1 MDENNTYINKS
12 EKEALEIMEN
22 VSDITSDQLQALRE
36 NEECFQTC
44 SDIAEA
50 VIGMQMEKNALSIN
64 TQQALADFHRK
75 HLDRRNKKLY
85 ILWTSVAGVAA
96 TIIIILVLR
105 MMSFSPES
113 DIESIKVFQADH
125 APQQVTLQVAG
136 EEKVEPLKKA
146 VQSLPS
152 STVKL
157 SPQKIAYN
165 TIQTENKKIR
175 NMPILRGV
183 FSFIESLVL
192 GMQTLTYSASFFED
206 EEVDKK
212 KKEPMTEEERRRQEQ
227 KEKKQENAMMG
238 GTVVLSIVLAVAV
251 FMMLPYY
258 LSTLFQKVIT
268 SQWVI
273 ALLEGVIRLVIFI
286 GYVALISLMKDIRR
300 VYMYHGAEH
309 KCINCIE
316 HGMDL
321 TVDNVRKS
329 SRFHKRCGT
338 SFLLIV
344 MLVSILFFMFIRVDS
359 PILRVVLRLL
369 LIPVIAGVSYEFIR
383 LAGRSDNAVVNLLSK
398 PGLWLQGLTTKE
410 PDDEMIEVGIAS
422 VEVVFDWKPYVE
434 EIRREMK

>member
-1 MDENNTYINKS
+1 MEGVMMKNQEKYAVAVRKPDHEIEVKVS
-12 EKEALEIMEN
+12 EY
-22 VSDITSDQLQALRE
+22 T
-36 NEECFQTC
+36 
-44 SDIAEA
+44 
-50 VIGMQMEKNALSIN
+50 G
-64 TQQALADFHRK
+64 
-75 HLDRRNKKLY
+75 
-85 ILWTSVAGVAA
+85 
-96 TIIIILVLR
+96 II
-105 MMSFSPES
+105 
-113 DIESIKVFQADH
+113 K
-125 APQQVTLQVAG
+125 
-136 EEKVEPLKKA
+136 
-146 VQSLPS
+146 
-152 STVKL
+152 
-157 SPQKIAYN
+157 
-165 TIQTENKKIR
+165 NKKIR

-316 HGMDL
+316 HGMEL
-321 TVDNVRKS
+321 NVENVLKS
-329 SRFHKRCGT
+329 SRLHKRCGT
-338 SFLLIV
+338 SFLFIV
-344 MLVSILFFMFIRVDS
+344 MIVSIIFFLFIRIES
-359 PILRVVLRLL
+359 PIWRVVFRLL
-369 LIPVIAGVSYEFIR
+369 LIPVIAGVSFEFIR
-383 LAGRSDNAVVNLLSK
+383 LAGKSENKLVIFLSK
-398 PGLWLQGLTTKE
+398 PGMMLQKLTTRE
-410 PDDEMIEVGIAS
+410 PDASMAEVAIAS
-422 VEVVFDWKPYVE
+422 VEAVFDWRAYLKENFGWQEKV
-434 EIRREMK
+434 